1 MNKDQKG
8 DLVEQLIFEVYKDK
22 FIRSSK
28 AFKDEILKSYGYV
41 ASTELYKRIMN
52 YQIKRYGR
60 TLQDIETR
68 EYVKWFG
75 LKSKR
80 LREKGKRVADRK
92 YETRKFLE
100 RIEKNEIK
108 RAKEIT
114 N

>member
-22 FIRSSK
+22 FVRSSK
-28 AFKDEILKSYGYV
+28 AFKQEILNNYKYEVSF
-41 ASTELYKRIMN
+41 ELYKRIMN